1 MAERKR
7 VHVKRTGLAC
17 EKASIVITSQHAT
30 SCLSFICFYQCE
42 YRVISTEMRGVT
54 FSRYFSNQS
63 LASVARR
70 RRRRGVCL
78 WRVSLSCG
86 RHGRTKKPKTAQ
98 VMSKA
103 NVYLYS
109 YNNSPNTG
117 LYAPLGFARAL
128 FLSSSLVCRCATLG
142 CIMLR
147 PVKKKKKLK
156 RFLWKTLHALIKFHP
171 NVYMMCTSS
180 MFTNWPQEVLL
191 LDTLE
196 QRFLSRPH
204 PPLNP
209 YPYRSR
215 FEFGIALD
223 APEGGVAFSYDAA
236 QVFARER
243 NWAESEW

>member
-7 VHVKRTGLAC
+7 VTLTLSERASS

-63 LASVARR
+63 LASVAR

-147 PVKKKKKLK
+147 PVKKKKNSSDSYGK
-156 RFLWKTLHALIKFHP
+156 RYMHWLNFTLTFTWCAHLACLPTGHRKCCFSTRLS
-171 NVYMMCTSS
+171 NVFYPDPT
-180 MFTNWPQEVLL
+180 PLL
-191 LDTLE
+191 THIL
-196 QRFLSRPH
+196 
-204 PPLNP
+204 
-209 YPYRSR
+209 
-215 FEFGIALD
+215 IALVLSL
-223 APEGGVAFSYDAA
+223 GLL
-236 QVFARER
+236 
-243 NWAESEW
+243 